1 MLNGELISSSGKNSM
16 LTYSNLWWRSC

>member
-1 MLNGELISSSGKNSM
+1 MLYGELISPSGKNSM